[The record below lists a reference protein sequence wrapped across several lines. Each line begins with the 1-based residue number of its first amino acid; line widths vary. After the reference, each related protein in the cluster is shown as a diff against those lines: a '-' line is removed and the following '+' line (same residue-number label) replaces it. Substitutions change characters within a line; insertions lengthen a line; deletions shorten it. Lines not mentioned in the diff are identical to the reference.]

1 MEVDNGVM
9 EEIKSIKERI
19 GKIVLE
25 LEEISLDLSELISYV
40 NGNEKGKRFKE
51 ELEKINEDIF
61 SLIKNSKKLEKKISR
76 LESDYG

>member
-1 MEVDNGVM
+1 VEVDNGVM

>member
-1 MEVDNGVM
+1 MDNGVM